1 MTPVEVLEKRRDEL
15 MLDATEAEGFAAQQE
30 ANARQYR
37 GTAAERRQEAAD
49 IDAAILSLQQP
60 WKAAP
65 VPEPITV
72 EIERVTAGTIPPPH
86 ETDPALASV
95 VHRSHAPKGED
106 FEDRLVRADKLFK
119 AGKKVA

>member
-37 GTAAERRQEAAD
+37 GTAAVRRQEAAD
-49 IDAAILSLQQP
+49 LDAAILSLQQP

-65 VPEPITV
+65 VPEPEPV
-72 EIERVTAGTIPPPH
+72 PESEFEARLSKVPNPFRGGKRVA
-86 ETDPALASV
+86 
-95 VHRSHAPKGED
+95 
-106 FEDRLVRADKLFK
+106 
-119 AGKKVA
+119 

>member
-37 GTAAERRQEAAD
+37 GTAAERRQQVAD

-65 VPEPITV
+65 VPDEGALKV
-72 EIERVTAGTIPPPH
+72 EIVKYVEEQPSAFEKG
-86 ETDPALASV
+86 LAV
-95 VHRSHAPKGED
+95 AEQK
-106 FEDRLVRADKLFK
+106 FK
-119 AGKKVA
+119 RGQKVA